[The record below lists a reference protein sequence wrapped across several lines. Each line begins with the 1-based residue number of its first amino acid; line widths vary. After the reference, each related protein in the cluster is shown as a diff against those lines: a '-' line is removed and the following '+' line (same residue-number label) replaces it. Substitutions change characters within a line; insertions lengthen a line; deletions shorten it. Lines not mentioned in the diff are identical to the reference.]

1 MFDQASQVFVSRQHR
16 QRNPIGD
23 EKYCDFS
30 CFDSEIP
37 LFLSIIINE
46 IGVNYLVTNGGA
58 TGTSVMN
65 FEKVLNLG
73 KRR

>member
-1 MFDQASQVFVSRQHR
+1 MSRQHR
-16 QRNPIGD
+16 QRNPVGD
-23 EKYCDFS
+23 EKSCGFS
-30 CFDSEIP
+30 CFDSEMPP
-37 LFLSIIINE
+37 LLSIIINE

-65 FEKVLNLG
+65 FEKALNLR

>member
-1 MFDQASQVFVSRQHR
+1 MRSIVISVVS
-16 QRNPIGD
+16 IA
-23 EKYCDFS
+23 KS
-30 CFDSEIP
+30 P